1 MGSTPQTAP
10 ASTVS
15 IQGRIVEA
23 EIKVSVDPG
32 RPLPLV
38 CALYAVDSGSGVW
51 LSAYYGT
58 NRSVFDYLP
67 QKGAEMDEVKLGILF
82 HVKEFVPSDRYQPAM
97 WEEFKKSRMM
107 TYDVHGAG

>member
-1 MGSTPQTAP
+1 MGTTPQAAP
-10 ASTVS
+10 PTSASIHGS
-15 IQGRIVEA
+15 IIEA

-38 CALYAVDSGSGVW
+38 CAVYAVEAEGGVW

-67 QKGAEMDEVKLGILF
+67 QKGAMLDEAKLGILF
-82 HVKEFVPSDRYQPAM
+82 HVKEFVPSDRYQPAA

-107 TYDVHGAG
+107 TYDAHGAG